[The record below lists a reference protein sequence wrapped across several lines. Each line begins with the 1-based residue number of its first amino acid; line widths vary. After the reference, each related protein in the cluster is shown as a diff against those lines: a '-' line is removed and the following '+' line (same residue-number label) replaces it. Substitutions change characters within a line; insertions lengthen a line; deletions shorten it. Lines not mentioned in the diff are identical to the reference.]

1 MKRNLSIRQW
11 LKKAGQGQDNRQG
24 PDKKYHKGAGT
35 WREEAG

>member
-1 MKRNLSIRQW
+1 MKRNLSI
-11 LKKAGQGQDNRQG
+11 KAVAEKSRAGSDNRQG